1 MKVLKT
7 VDPQEQ
13 REVEELI
20 QQQKRLHIAPSPV
33 VYLTAEV
40 QTLDGEPLA
49 RYEDRS
55 RSWVRNYYNWMATQ
69 TLARGAEALGNTYG
83 AGTLVMKDISGSVQG
98 YSEICYHVYN
108 SNEYTFNEGM
118 RGASGNTNIGIVVGT
133 GTGPENFDAYKLTTL
148 IPHGTATGQLQ
159 YQEMGPGTL
168 SWDSV
173 GKKFVQVL
181 ERIFINNSGGTI
193 TVGEAG
199 IYAKI
204 RASSAYY
211 YSFLIARDV
220 LSPAIEVPNSSQ
232 LKVTYTIELALPA

>member
-55 RSWVRNYYNWMATQ
+55 RSWVRNYYNWMASQ
-69 TLARGAEALGNTYG
+69 TLARALNALGQTYG
-83 AGTLVMKDISGSVQG
+83 EGTLAMKDLNAILRTYTDCVSIS
-98 YSEICYHVYN
+98 HAN
-108 SNEYTFNEGM
+108 DSNFDYGM
-118 RGASGNTNIGIVVGT
+118 RGGAGNTNIGIVVGT
-133 GTGPENFDAYKLTTL
+133 GTAPENFGDHCLAA
-148 IPHGTATGQLQ
+148 IVPHGTGTGQMQ
-159 YQEMGPGTL
+159 YNEMTAGTL
-168 SWDSV
+168 TWDSTN
-173 GKKFVQVL
+173 KKFVQVL
-181 ERIFINNSGGTI
+181 ERLFVNNSGATI
-193 TVGEAG
+193 TITEAG
-199 IYAKI
+199 IYAYFY
-204 RASSAYY
+204 ALSGANFYAM
-211 YSFLIARDV
+211 IARDV

-232 LKVTYTIELALPA
+232 LRVTYTIELALPA